1 MSIVSKELNYSSKNV
16 ERGTYNISRVSQQTG
31 LSTVT
36 LDASG
41 GNSSV
46 FEIPAKVIN
55 LSKSYLSFTLTVP
68 ALATKFTKAW
78 VLGTPMIRSLQL
90 QTREGLF
97 LCDISDC
104 HKYMASI
111 VPYFPESDVLAEDT
125 PGNGA
130 FSTSGFSP
138 NDGTAGSR
146 ITPPSAYDGNDRNAS
161 SDAYS
166 QLTHIV
172 NGAAANTAVAVKWKI
187 PLSVFK
193 NTILSMDLDQYF
205 GGNSVFL
212 NVIWNSRAFCGFTG
226 DAAATIAA
234 PVALVADCTITNLNF
249 NMAIETNPVA
259 QAVSKAPKSYN
270 IDYVFT
276 NSLALATAGL
286 QSIQVRYT
294 RAQGSKLK
302 KVIYAPYITADT
314 TIHAFNHNNAAG
326 DAVTSFHS
334 QINNSRI
341 QQFNPVCASLE
352 DYDMQAH
359 LIKGTAKQRSNA
371 FYRHFSIIDDF
382 TAGTIPHEDSY
393 ISDGFDL
400 SQEDAIY
407 NMNPVMTGNTSYKHY
422 MFAVTERLLTL
433 GADGMV
439 TLS

>member
-1 MSIVSKELNYSSKNV
+1 MSIVSKELNYSSKNI

-55 LSKSYLSFTLTVP
+55 LSKSYLSFTLTAP

-78 VLGTPMIRSLQL
+78 VLGTPMIRNLQL

-104 HKYMASI
+104 HKYMAAI
-111 VPYFPESDVLAEDT
+111 VPYFPESEILAEDT
-125 PGNGA
+125 PDNSLY
-130 FSTSGFSP
+130 STSGFSP
-138 NDGTAGSR
+138 NDGTDGSR
-146 ITPPSAYDGNDRNAS
+146 IIPPTTFATADRSASADKYT
-161 SDAYS
+161 
-166 QLTHIV
+166 QLTHLV
-172 NGAAANTAVAVKWKI
+172 NGAENTAVAVKWKI

-193 NTILSMDLDQYF
+193 NTILAMDLDQYF
-205 GGNSVFL
+205 GGSSVFL
-212 NVIWNSRAFCGFTG
+212 NVVWNSRAYCGFTA
-226 DAAATIAA
+226 DAAGTIAN
-234 PVALVADCTITNLNF
+234 PVALVTDCTISSLYF
-249 NMAIETNPVA
+249 NMAIETNQVA
-259 QAVSKAPKSYN
+259 VQVAKTPKSYN

-276 NSLALATAGL
+276 NSLALASAGL

-302 KVIYAPYITADT
+302 KVLYVPYITADAT
-314 TIHAFNHNNAAG
+314 TNAFNHANIAA
-326 DAVTSFHS
+326 AIMTSFHS

-341 QQFNPVCASLE
+341 QQFNPVCAALE
-352 DYDMQAH
+352 DYDMQFP
-359 LIKGTAKQRSNA
+359 LIKGTGKQRSNA
-371 FYRHFSIIDDF
+371 FYRHYSIIDDF
-382 TAGTIPHEDSY
+382 TAGNIQHEDSY

-400 SQEDAIY
+400 SSEDAIY
-407 NMNPVMTGNTSYKHY
+407 NMNPVMTGGTGYKHY

-439 TLS
+439 SLS